1 MQHVGFKFLNQ
12 GSSQSPL
19 HWEHGVLTS
28 GPSGKSQDLMF
39 FNITKWSLGKFICHH
54 TDLLQV
60 YWLNF
65 LSAHF
70 IPLTCLFY
78 DLQCNLL
85 HLSCPFPT
93 LSPLVTTSLSSV
105 SVFASIL
112 LILNVGEVSILHH
125 IKGKACVYIEKWFH
139 TRLESKLFFLT
150 FRLFPNL
157 VPCCVG
163 NSISSP
169 PPGWRLGS
177 G

>member
-54 TDLLQV
+54 TELLQV

-65 LSAHF
+65 LCSHF
-70 IPLTCLFY
+70 IPLTYLFY

-85 HLSCPFPT
+85 HLSCPSPT
-93 LSPLVTTSLSSV
+93 PSPLVTASLSSV
-105 SVFASIL
+105 SISASVL
-112 LILNVGEVSILHH
+112 LILNVGELSILHH
-125 IKGKACVYIEKWFH
+125 LKGKACVYIEKWFPI
-139 TRLESKLFFLT
+139 L
-150 FRLFPNL
+150 NL
-157 VPCCVG
+157 SL
-163 NSISSP
+163 NFSFWLSNFSLI
-169 PPGWRLGS
+169 
-177 G
+177 